1 MMGPIA
7 SFRVAAAITALPR
20 TRSGKIIR
28 KSIAS
33 LARSKQVKISSTI
46 EDPTVFHEIKE
57 VLQKLGYAK
66 LAPDP
71 Q

>member
-1 MMGPIA
+1 MNGA
-7 SFRVAAAITALPR
+7 NF
-20 TRSGKIIR
+20 IIFQ
-28 KSIAS
+28 IP
-33 LARSKQVKISSTI
+33 STI
-46 EDPTVFHEIKE
+46 EDPTVFREIKE